1 MALKKYVSGLKD
13 DANKT
18 KDIASGEKRN
28 LSITNVDALEKREK
42 AIETADAT
50 YTFGVDKDQKPVTVK
65 KGDTVEYTLRV
76 YNEGKE
82 DGKAEEIV
90 DTVPI
95 GLEFLPNSEV
105 NKKYGWKEFSNA
117 SQGWA
122 EGIKTE
128 YLKNTVIPGFD
139 ASKKN
144 QTNHND
150 QTGTGI
156 DKGVSYAEVKIEFKV
171 VTDEE
176 KKLKN
181 IAEITQDDGDDND
194 SEPNNKDEKEDDE
207 DYDIIIPKKFD
218 LALRKFITKIDDK
231 EITDRVPKVD
241 TSDLDSGKSTTAKYE
256 HTKEPKI
263 VVKGQTVI
271 YTLRVYNEG
280 TVDGYANEITDNI
293 PEGVTFLPEN
303 TTNKEYK
310 WKMYDKDGNETN
322 SVENAVSIKTEYGSK
337 DNGKEIT
344 AKPDDYSKEKYPYY
358 KTNTNLLL
366 AYDKDTMKDGPDY
379 IEVKVA
385 FKVTQDNVTSG
396 NKVIINTAE
405 ISKNTDKNGKDIK
418 DTDSEPGNNNE
429 KEDDLDKEYIE
440 MKYFDLSLLKYVTQ
454 VQVTEDGVV
463 KETNTG
469 YNGTE
474 NPEPIVKVELNKKKL
489 SKTTVKYVYAIKIT
503 NEGEIEGY
511 AKEIKDRIPDGLEF
525 FAEDNTQYNWKVEEA
540 GIVTTDY
547 LKDTLL
553 KPGES
558 AVVPIVLR
566 WKNSEQNLGQ
576 KVNVAEISKDY
587 NEYGVLDIDST
598 PNNNVEGED
607 DQDLAIVVL
616 SISTGSVPMY
626 IAFISFIILL
636 LGTGTYMIHK
646 HVIKK

>member
-1 MALKKYVSGLKD
+1 
-13 DANKT
+13 
-18 KDIASGEKRN
+18 
-28 LSITNVDALEKREK
+28 
-42 AIETADAT
+42 
-50 YTFGVDKDQKPVTVK
+50 
-65 KGDTVEYTLRV
+65 
-76 YNEGKE
+76 
-82 DGKAEEIV
+82 
-90 DTVPI
+90 
-95 GLEFLPNSEV
+95 
-105 NKKYGWKEFSNA
+105 
-117 SQGWA
+117 
-122 EGIKTE
+122 
-128 YLKNTVIPGFD
+128 
-139 ASKKN
+139 
-144 QTNHND
+144 
-150 QTGTGI
+150 
-156 DKGVSYAEVKIEFKV
+156 
-171 VTDEE
+171 
-176 KKLKN
+176 
-181 IAEITQDDGDDND
+181 
-194 SEPNNKDEKEDDE
+194 
-207 DYDIIIPKKFD
+207 
-218 LALRKFITKIDDK
+218 
-231 EITDRVPKVD
+231 
-241 TSDLDSGKSTTAKYE
+241 
-256 HTKEPKI
+256 
-263 VVKGQTVI
+263 
-271 YTLRVYNEG
+271 
-280 TVDGYANEITDNI
+280 
-293 PEGVTFLPEN
+293 
-303 TTNKEYK
+303 
-310 WKMYDKDGNETN
+310 
-322 SVENAVSIKTEYGSK
+322 
-337 DNGKEIT
+337 
-344 AKPDDYSKEKYPYY
+344 
-358 KTNTNLLL
+358 
-366 AYDKDTMKDGPDY
+366 
-379 IEVKVA
+379 
-385 FKVTQDNVTSG
+385 
-396 NKVIINTAE
+396 
-405 ISKNTDKNGKDIK
+405 
-418 DTDSEPGNNNE
+418 
-429 KEDDLDKEYIE
+429 

-587 NEYGVLDIDST
+587 NEYGVPDIDST